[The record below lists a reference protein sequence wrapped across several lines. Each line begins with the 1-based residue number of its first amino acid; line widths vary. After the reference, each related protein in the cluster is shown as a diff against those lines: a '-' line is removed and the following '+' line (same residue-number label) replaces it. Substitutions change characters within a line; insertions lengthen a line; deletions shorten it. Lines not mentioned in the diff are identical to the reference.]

1 MSYTLQTAT
10 IKQVL
15 ITPENNITF
24 KRGGSGDSNKD
35 ESVDSLDIKN
45 SVVQIDYFEDLLS
58 PAITVR
64 LLCSDT
70 AALLSLIPIRGYE
83 RIDLIVGTSYG
94 DVKFTEENGNPLYV
108 SSIEKVSQVEGQET
122 FTLKCCTLTNLSNET
137 TRVVRRYE
145 KAPISEHVKNIL
157 TDVLQIDEDR
167 MSIEKSLTSYGFIGN
182 MRKPFY
188 TIQWLCPKAVP
199 TTSTVSGTSGKGVK
213 AEGKGT
219 SGFFFYEDYD
229 GYKFRSVDKMVDAT
243 QVKYPDDGEKL
254 ESEYGIPTYTH
265 STLITSNDESNN
277 YKILFASIDKT
288 TDLQKNLRVGLYS
301 NLTYVYDPL
310 KWNLDV
316 VKYSLKD
323 NVDQDNLN
331 KAGEEVPIPQGDITD
346 YASRTLVRMG
356 DRGMWNLGL
365 EESAEDVEGQGRD
378 PSDMA
383 KAFTRYSMLFQQSL
397 NISVP
402 CNPLLRVGGIVRV
415 ELPEVGDTHS
425 GGPRGQ
431 KKTDSGQSGFFVI
444 RSVRHHFEIT
454 EGRNVSSLNL
464 IRDSYGIQ

>member
-1 MSYTLQTAT
+1 MAYTLQYAT
-10 IKQVL
+10 FKQVL
-15 ITPENNITF
+15 VTPENKISF
-24 KRGGSGDSNKD
+24 KRGGSSDSDKD
-35 ESVDSLDIKN
+35 PSVDSLDIKN
-45 SVVQIDYFEDLLS
+45 SVVQCDYFEDLLS
-58 PAITVR
+58 PSITVR

-70 AALLSLIPIRGYE
+70 SALLSLIPIRGYE
-83 RIDLIVGTSYG
+83 RIDLIIGTSYG

-108 SSIEKVSQVEGQET
+108 SSIQKVSQVEGQET
-122 FTLKCCTLTNLSNET
+122 FTLQCCTLSNLSNET
-137 TRVVRRYE
+137 SRVMKRYE
-145 KAPISEHVKNIL
+145 KAPISEHVKKIL

-167 MSIEKSLTSYGFIGN
+167 MSIEKSITSYGFIGN

-199 TTSTVSGTSGKGVK
+199 TTSTVSGKSGDGVK

-219 SGFFFYEDYD
+219 SGFFFYEDFD
-229 GYKFRSVDKMVDAT
+229 GYKFKSVDRMVDAT
-243 QVKYPDDGEKL
+243 QVDYPDDSEKL
-254 ESEYGIPTYTH
+254 SSEYGIPTYTH
-265 STLITSNDESNN
+265 STLITANDETNN
-277 YKILFASIDKT
+277 FKILFANIDKT
-288 TDLQKNLRVGLYS
+288 TDVHKNLRVGLYS

-323 NVDQDNLN
+323 NVDQNNL
-331 KAGEEVPIPQGDITD
+331 KTAGDEVPIPQGDITD
-346 YASRTLVRMG
+346 HASRVLVRMG
-356 DRGMWNLGL
+356 DRGMWNPGL

-378 PSDMA
+378 PIDMA

-402 CNPLLRVGGIVRV
+402 CNPLLRVGGIIRV
-415 ELPEVGDTHS
+415 ELPEVGDTNL
-425 GGPRGQ
+425 GPRGQ
-431 KKTDSGQSGFFVI
+431 KKTDSEQSGFFVI

-454 EGRNVSSLNL
+454 EGRNVTSLNL

>member
-1 MSYTLQTAT
+1 MSYSLQYAT
-10 IKQVL
+10 FKQVL
-15 ITPENNITF
+15 ITPENNITL
-24 KRGGSGDSNKD
+24 KRGGSSDSNKGG
-35 ESVDSLDIKN
+35 VDSLEIKN
-45 SVVQIDYFEDLLS
+45 SVVQCDYFEDLLS

-70 AALLSLIPIRGYE
+70 SGLLSLVPIRGYE
-83 RIDLIVGTSYG
+83 RIDLIIGTAFG

-122 FTLKCCTLTNLSNET
+122 FTLKCCTLSNLSNET
-137 TRVVRRYE
+137 TRVVKRYE
-145 KAPISEHVKNIL
+145 KGPISEHVKNIL
-157 TDVLQIDEDR
+157 TDVLLIDEDR
-167 MSIEKSLTSYGFIGN
+167 MSIEKSITSYGFIGN

-199 TTSTVSGTSGKGVK
+199 TTSTVSGTSGEGVK

-229 GYKFRSVDKMVDAT
+229 GYKFKSVDKMVDAT
-243 QVKYPDDGEKL
+243 QVDYPDDGEKL
-254 ESEYGIPTYTH
+254 SSEYGIPTYTH
-265 STLITSNDESNN
+265 STLISSNDESNN

-310 KWNLDV
+310 KWKLDV

-323 NVDQDNLN
+323 NVNEDNL
-331 KAGEEVPIPQGDITD
+331 KRSGEDVPIPQGDLTK
-346 YASRTLVRMG
+346 YASRVLVRMG
-356 DRGMWNLGL
+356 DRGMWNPGL

-383 KAFTRYSMLFQQSL
+383 KAFTRYTMLFQQSL

-402 CNPLLRVGGIVRV
+402 CNPQLRVGSIIRV

-425 GGPRGQ
+425 NAPRGRKQ
-431 KKTDSGQSGFFVI
+431 TDSEQSGFFVI

-454 EGRNVSSLNL
+454 EGRNVTSLNL

>member
-1 MSYTLQTAT
+1 MAYTLQYAT
-10 IKQVL
+10 FKQVL
-15 ITPENNITF
+15 VTPENKISF
-24 KRGGSGDSNKD
+24 KRGGSSDSDKD
-35 ESVDSLDIKN
+35 PSVDSLDIKN
-45 SVVQIDYFEDLLS
+45 SVVQCDYFEDLLS
-58 PAITVR
+58 PSITVR

-70 AALLSLIPIRGYE
+70 SALLSLIPIRGYE
-83 RIDLIVGTSYG
+83 RIDLIIGTSYG

-108 SSIEKVSQVEGQET
+108 SSIQKVSQVEGQET
-122 FTLKCCTLTNLSNET
+122 FTLQCCTLSNLSNET
-137 TRVVRRYE
+137 SRVMKRYE
-145 KAPISEHVKNIL
+145 KAPISEHVKKIL

-167 MSIEKSLTSYGFIGN
+167 MSIEKSITSYGFIGN

-199 TTSTVSGTSGKGVK
+199 TTSTVSGKSGDGVK

-219 SGFFFYEDYD
+219 SGFFFYEDFD
-229 GYKFRSVDKMVDAT
+229 GYKFKSVDRMVDAT
-243 QVKYPDDGEKL
+243 QVDYPDDSEKL
-254 ESEYGIPTYTH
+254 SSEYGIPTYTH
-265 STLITSNDESNN
+265 STLITANDETNN
-277 YKILFASIDKT
+277 FKILYANIDKT
-288 TDLQKNLRVGLYS
+288 TDVHKNLRVGLYS

-323 NVDQDNLN
+323 NVDQNNL
-331 KAGEEVPIPQGDITD
+331 KTAGDEVPIPQGDITD
-346 YASRTLVRMG
+346 HASRVLVRMG
-356 DRGMWNLGL
+356 DRGMWNPGL

-378 PSDMA
+378 PIDMA

-402 CNPLLRVGGIVRV
+402 CNPLLRVGGIIRV
-415 ELPEVGDTHS
+415 ELPEVGDTNL
-425 GGPRGQ
+425 GPRGQ
-431 KKTDSGQSGFFVI
+431 KKTDSEQSGFFVI

-454 EGRNVSSLNL
+454 EGRNVTSLNL

>member
-1 MSYTLQTAT
+1 MSYSLQNA
-10 IKQVL
+10 IFKQVL
-15 ITPENNITF
+15 ITPENDITF
-24 KRGGSGDSNKD
+24 KRGGSGDSDK
-35 ESVDSLDIKN
+35 EGVDSLDIKN
-45 SVVQIDYFEDLLS
+45 SVVQCDYFEDLLS

-70 AALLSLIPIRGYE
+70 SALLSLVPIRGYE
-83 RIDLIVGTSYG
+83 RIDLIIGTAYG

-108 SSIEKVSQVEGQET
+108 SSIQKVSQVEGQET
-122 FTLKCCTLTNLSNET
+122 FTLQCCTLTNLSNET
-137 TRVVRRYE
+137 ARVMKRYE
-145 KAPISEHVKNIL
+145 KGPISEHVRKIL
-157 TDVLQIDEDR
+157 TDVLKIDEDR
-167 MSIEKSLTSYGFIGN
+167 MSIEKSITSYGFIGN

-199 TTSTVSGTSGKGVK
+199 TTSTVSGKSGDGV
-213 AEGKGT
+213 ASEGKGT

-243 QVKYPDDGEKL
+243 QVDYPDDSEKL
-254 ESEYGIPTYTH
+254 SSEYGIPTYTH
-265 STLITSNDESNN
+265 STLITANDETNN
-277 YKILFASIDKT
+277 FKILYAGIDKT
-288 TDLQKNLRVGLYS
+288 TDVHKNLRVGLYS

-323 NVDQDNLN
+323 NVEQNNL
-331 KAGEEVPIPQGDITD
+331 KTAGDEVPIPKGDITNF
-346 YASRTLVRMG
+346 ASRVLVRMG
-356 DRGMWNLGL
+356 DRGMWNPGL

-378 PSDMA
+378 PIDMA

-402 CNPLLRVGGIVRV
+402 CNPLLRVGGIIRV
-415 ELPEVGDTHS
+415 ELPEVGDTHH

-431 KKTDSGQSGFFVI
+431 KKTDSEQSGFFVI

-454 EGRNVSSLNL
+454 EGRNVTSLNL

>member
-1 MSYTLQTAT
+1 MAYTLQYAT
-10 IKQVL
+10 FKQVL
-15 ITPENNITF
+15 VTPENKISF
-24 KRGGSGDSNKD
+24 KRGGSSDSDKD
-35 ESVDSLDIKN
+35 PSVDSLDIKN
-45 SVVQIDYFEDLLS
+45 SVVQCDYFEDLLS
-58 PAITVR
+58 PSITVR

-70 AALLSLIPIRGYE
+70 SALLSLIPIRGYE
-83 RIDLIVGTSYG
+83 RIDLIIGTSYG

-108 SSIEKVSQVEGQET
+108 SSIQKVSQVEGQET
-122 FTLKCCTLTNLSNET
+122 FTLQCCTLSNLSNET
-137 TRVVRRYE
+137 SRVMKRYE
-145 KAPISEHVKNIL
+145 KAPISEHVKKIL

-167 MSIEKSLTSYGFIGN
+167 MSIEKSITSYGFIGN

-199 TTSTVSGTSGKGVK
+199 TTSTVSGKSGDGVK

-219 SGFFFYEDYD
+219 SGFFFYEDFD
-229 GYKFRSVDKMVDAT
+229 GYKFKSVDRMVDAT
-243 QVKYPDDGEKL
+243 QVDYPDDSEKL
-254 ESEYGIPTYTH
+254 SSEYGIPTYTH
-265 STLITSNDESNN
+265 STLITANDETNN
-277 YKILFASIDKT
+277 FKILYANIDKT
-288 TDLQKNLRVGLYS
+288 TDVHKNLRVGLYS

-323 NVDQDNLN
+323 NVEQNNL
-331 KAGEEVPIPQGDITD
+331 KTAGDEVPIPKGDITNF
-346 YASRTLVRMG
+346 ASRVLVRMG
-356 DRGMWNLGL
+356 DRGMWNPGL

-378 PSDMA
+378 PIDMA

-402 CNPLLRVGGIVRV
+402 CNPLLRVGGIIRV
-415 ELPEVGDTHS
+415 ELPEVGDTNL
-425 GGPRGQ
+425 GPRGQ
-431 KKTDSGQSGFFVI
+431 KKTDSEQSGFFVI

-454 EGRNVSSLNL
+454 EGRNVTSLNL

>member
-1 MSYTLQTAT
+1 MSYSLQYAT
-10 IKQVL
+10 FKQVL
-15 ITPENNITF
+15 ITPENNITL
-24 KRGGSGDSNKD
+24 KRGGSSDSNK
-35 ESVDSLDIKN
+35 EGVDSLEIKN
-45 SVVQIDYFEDLLS
+45 SVVQCDYFEDLLS

-70 AALLSLIPIRGYE
+70 SALLSLVPIRGYE
-83 RIDLIVGTSYG
+83 RIDLIIGTAFG

-122 FTLKCCTLTNLSNET
+122 FTLKCCTLSNLSNET
-137 TRVVRRYE
+137 TRVVKRYE
-145 KAPISEHVKNIL
+145 KGPISEHVKNIL
-157 TDVLQIDEDR
+157 TDVLLIDEDR
-167 MSIEKSLTSYGFIGN
+167 MSIEKSITSYGFIGN

-199 TTSTVSGTSGKGVK
+199 TTSTVSGTSGTGVK

-229 GYKFRSVDKMVDAT
+229 GYKFKSVDKMVDAT
-243 QVKYPDDGEKL
+243 QVEYPDDGEKL
-254 ESEYGIPTYTH
+254 MNDYSIPTYTH
-265 STLITSNDESNN
+265 STLISSNDEKSN
-277 YKILFASIDKT
+277 YQILFASIDKT

-310 KWNLDV
+310 KWKLDV
-316 VKYSLKD
+316 VKYNLKD
-323 NVDQDNLN
+323 NVDENNL
-331 KAGEEVPIPQGDITD
+331 KQSGEEVPIPQGDLTKF
-346 YASRTLVRMG
+346 ASRVLVRMG
-356 DRGMWNLGL
+356 DRGMWNPGL

-383 KAFTRYSMLFQQSL
+383 KAFTRYTMLFQQSL

-402 CNPLLRVGGIVRV
+402 CNPLLRVGSIIRV

-425 GGPRGQ
+425 SSPRGQ
-431 KKTDSGQSGFFVI
+431 KKTDSEQSGFFVI

-454 EGRNVSSLNL
+454 EGRNVTSLNL

>member
-1 MSYTLQTAT
+1 MAYSLQYAT
-10 IKQVL
+10 FKQVL
-15 ITPENNITF
+15 VTPENKISF
-24 KRGGSGDSNKD
+24 KRGGSSDSDKD
-35 ESVDSLDIKN
+35 PSVDSLDIKN
-45 SVVQIDYFEDLLS
+45 SVVQCDYFEDLLS
-58 PAITVR
+58 PSITVR

-70 AALLSLIPIRGYE
+70 SALLSLIPIRGYE
-83 RIDLIVGTSYG
+83 RIDLIIGTSYG

-108 SSIEKVSQVEGQET
+108 SSIQKVSQVEGQET
-122 FTLKCCTLTNLSNET
+122 FTLQCCTLSNLSNET
-137 TRVVRRYE
+137 SRVMKRYE
-145 KAPISEHVKNIL
+145 KAPISEHVKKIL

-167 MSIEKSLTSYGFIGN
+167 MSIEKSITSYGFIGN

-199 TTSTVSGTSGKGVK
+199 TTSTVSGKSGDGV
-213 AEGKGT
+213 ASEGKGT

-243 QVKYPDDGEKL
+243 QVDYPDDSEKL
-254 ESEYGIPTYTH
+254 SSEYGIPTYTH
-265 STLITSNDESNN
+265 STLITANDETNN
-277 YKILFASIDKT
+277 FKILYAGIDKT
-288 TDLQKNLRVGLYS
+288 TDVHKNLRVGLYS

-323 NVDQDNLN
+323 NVEQNNL
-331 KAGEEVPIPQGDITD
+331 KTAGDEVPIPKGDITNF
-346 YASRTLVRMG
+346 ASRVLVRMG
-356 DRGMWNLGL
+356 DRGMWNPGL

-378 PSDMA
+378 PIDMA

-402 CNPLLRVGGIVRV
+402 CNPLLRVGGIIRV
-415 ELPEVGDTHS
+415 ELPEVGDTHH

-431 KKTDSGQSGFFVI
+431 KKTDSEQSGFFVI

-454 EGRNVSSLNL
+454 EGRNVTSLNL

>member
-1 MSYTLQTAT
+1 MAYTLQYAT
-10 IKQVL
+10 FKQVL
-15 ITPENNITF
+15 VTPENKISF
-24 KRGGSGDSNKD
+24 KRGGSSDSDKD
-35 ESVDSLDIKN
+35 PSVDSLDIKN
-45 SVVQIDYFEDLLS
+45 SVVQCDYFEDLLS
-58 PAITVR
+58 PSITVR

-70 AALLSLIPIRGYE
+70 SALLSLIPIRGYE
-83 RIDLIVGTSYG
+83 RIDLIIGTSYG

-108 SSIEKVSQVEGQET
+108 SSIQKVSQVEGQET
-122 FTLKCCTLTNLSNET
+122 FTLQCCTLSNLSNET
-137 TRVVRRYE
+137 SRVMKRYE
-145 KAPISEHVKNIL
+145 KAPISEHVKKIL

-167 MSIEKSLTSYGFIGN
+167 MSIEKSITSYGFIGN

-199 TTSTVSGTSGKGVK
+199 TTSTVSGKSGDGVK

-219 SGFFFYEDYD
+219 SGFFFYEDFD
-229 GYKFRSVDKMVDAT
+229 GYKFKSVDRMVDAT
-243 QVKYPDDGEKL
+243 QVDYPDDSEKL
-254 ESEYGIPTYTH
+254 SSEYGIPTYTH
-265 STLITSNDESNN
+265 STLITANDETNN
-277 YKILFASIDKT
+277 FKILFANIDKT
-288 TDLQKNLRVGLYS
+288 TDVHKNLRVGLYS

-323 NVDQDNLN
+323 NVDQDNL
-331 KAGEEVPIPQGDITD
+331 KTAGDEVPIPQGDITD
-346 YASRTLVRMG
+346 YASRVLVRMG
-356 DRGMWNLGL
+356 DRGMWNPGL

-378 PSDMA
+378 PIDMA

-402 CNPLLRVGGIVRV
+402 CNPLLRVGGIIRV
-415 ELPEVGDTHS
+415 ELPEVGDTNL
-425 GGPRGQ
+425 GPRGQ
-431 KKTDSGQSGFFVI
+431 KKTDSEQSGFFVI

-454 EGRNVSSLNL
+454 EGRNVTSLNL

>member
-1 MSYTLQTAT
+1 MAYTLQYAT
-10 IKQVL
+10 FKQVL
-15 ITPENNITF
+15 VTPENKISF
-24 KRGGSGDSNKD
+24 KRGGSSDSDKD
-35 ESVDSLDIKN
+35 PSVDSLDIKN
-45 SVVQIDYFEDLLS
+45 SVVQCDYFEDLLS
-58 PAITVR
+58 PSITVR

-70 AALLSLIPIRGYE
+70 SALLSLIPIRGYE
-83 RIDLIVGTSYG
+83 RIDLIIGTSYG

-108 SSIEKVSQVEGQET
+108 SSIQKVSQVEGQET
-122 FTLKCCTLTNLSNET
+122 FTLQCCTLSNLSNET
-137 TRVVRRYE
+137 SRVMKRYE
-145 KAPISEHVKNIL
+145 KAPISEHVKKIL

-167 MSIEKSLTSYGFIGN
+167 MSIEKSITSYGFIGN

-199 TTSTVSGTSGKGVK
+199 TTSTVSGKSGDGVK

-219 SGFFFYEDYD
+219 SGFFFYEDFD
-229 GYKFRSVDKMVDAT
+229 GYKFKSVDRMVDAT
-243 QVKYPDDGEKL
+243 QVDYPDDSEKL
-254 ESEYGIPTYTH
+254 SSEYGIPTYTH
-265 STLITSNDESNN
+265 STLITANDETNN
-277 YKILFASIDKT
+277 FKILFANIDKT
-288 TDLQKNLRVGLYS
+288 TDVHKNLRVGLYS

-323 NVDQDNLN
+323 NVDQNNL
-331 KAGEEVPIPQGDITD
+331 KIAGDEVPIPQGDITD
-346 YASRTLVRMG
+346 HASRVLVRMG
-356 DRGMWNLGL
+356 DRGMWNPGL

-378 PSDMA
+378 PIDMA

-402 CNPLLRVGGIVRV
+402 CNPLLRVGGIIRV
-415 ELPEVGDTHS
+415 ELPEVGDTNL
-425 GGPRGQ
+425 GPRGQ
-431 KKTDSGQSGFFVI
+431 KKTDSEQSGFFVI

-454 EGRNVSSLNL
+454 EGRNVTSLNL

>member
-1 MSYTLQTAT
+1 MAYTLQYAT
-10 IKQVL
+10 FKQVL
-15 ITPENNITF
+15 VTPENKISF
-24 KRGGSGDSNKD
+24 KRGGSSDSDKD
-35 ESVDSLDIKN
+35 PSVDSLDIKN
-45 SVVQIDYFEDLLS
+45 SVVQCDYFEDLLS
-58 PAITVR
+58 PSITVR

-70 AALLSLIPIRGYE
+70 SALLSLIPIRGYE
-83 RIDLIVGTSYG
+83 RIDLIIGTSYG

-108 SSIEKVSQVEGQET
+108 SSIQKVSQVEGQET
-122 FTLKCCTLTNLSNET
+122 FTLQCCTLSNLSNET
-137 TRVVRRYE
+137 SRVMKRYE
-145 KAPISEHVKNIL
+145 KAPISEHVKKIL

-167 MSIEKSLTSYGFIGN
+167 MSIEKSITSYGFIGN

-199 TTSTVSGTSGKGVK
+199 TTSTVSGKSGDGVK

-219 SGFFFYEDYD
+219 SGFFFYEDFD
-229 GYKFRSVDKMVDAT
+229 GYKFKSVDRMVDAT
-243 QVKYPDDGEKL
+243 QVDYPDDSEKL
-254 ESEYGIPTYTH
+254 SSEYGIPTYTH
-265 STLITSNDESNN
+265 STLITANDETNN
-277 YKILFASIDKT
+277 FKILYANIDKT
-288 TDLQKNLRVGLYS
+288 TDVHKNLRVGLYS

-323 NVDQDNLN
+323 NVDQNNL
-331 KAGEEVPIPQGDITD
+331 KIAGDEVPIPQGDITD
-346 YASRTLVRMG
+346 HASRVLVRMG
-356 DRGMWNLGL
+356 DRGMWNPGL

-378 PSDMA
+378 PIDMA

-402 CNPLLRVGGIVRV
+402 CNPLLRVGGIIRV
-415 ELPEVGDTHS
+415 ELPEVGDTNL
-425 GGPRGQ
+425 GPRGQ
-431 KKTDSGQSGFFVI
+431 KKTDSEQSGFFVI

-454 EGRNVSSLNL
+454 EGRNVTSLNL

>member
-1 MSYTLQTAT
+1 MAYTLQYAT
-10 IKQVL
+10 FKQVL
-15 ITPENNITF
+15 VTPENKISF
-24 KRGGSGDSNKD
+24 KRGGSSDSDKD
-35 ESVDSLDIKN
+35 PSVDSLDIKN
-45 SVVQIDYFEDLLS
+45 SVVQCDYFEDLLS
-58 PAITVR
+58 PSITVR

-70 AALLSLIPIRGYE
+70 SALLSLIPIRGYE
-83 RIDLIVGTSYG
+83 RIDLVIGTSYG

-108 SSIEKVSQVEGQET
+108 SSIQKVSQVEGQET
-122 FTLKCCTLTNLSNET
+122 FTLQCCTLSNLSNET
-137 TRVVRRYE
+137 SRVMKRYE
-145 KAPISEHVKNIL
+145 KAPISEHVKKIL

-167 MSIEKSLTSYGFIGN
+167 MSIEKSITSYGFIGN

-199 TTSTVSGTSGKGVK
+199 TTSTVSGKSGDGVK

-219 SGFFFYEDYD
+219 SGFFFYEDFD
-229 GYKFRSVDKMVDAT
+229 GYKFKSVDRMVDAT
-243 QVKYPDDGEKL
+243 QVDYPDDSEKL
-254 ESEYGIPTYTH
+254 SSEYGIPTYTH
-265 STLITSNDESNN
+265 STLITANDETNN
-277 YKILFASIDKT
+277 FKILFANIDKT
-288 TDLQKNLRVGLYS
+288 TDVHKNLRVGLYS

-323 NVDQDNLN
+323 NVDQNNL
-331 KAGEEVPIPQGDITD
+331 KTAGDEVPIPQGDITD
-346 YASRTLVRMG
+346 HASRVLVRMG
-356 DRGMWNLGL
+356 DRGMWNPGL

-378 PSDMA
+378 PIDMA

-402 CNPLLRVGGIVRV
+402 CNPLLRVGGIIRV
-415 ELPEVGDTHS
+415 ELPEVGDTNL
-425 GGPRGQ
+425 GPRGQ
-431 KKTDSGQSGFFVI
+431 KKTDSEQSGFFVI

-454 EGRNVSSLNL
+454 EGRNVTSLNL

>member
-1 MSYTLQTAT
+1 MAYSLQYAT
-10 IKQVL
+10 FKQVL
-15 ITPENNITF
+15 VTPENKISF
-24 KRGGSGDSNKD
+24 KRGGSSDSDKD
-35 ESVDSLDIKN
+35 PSVDSLDIKN
-45 SVVQIDYFEDLLS
+45 SVVQCDYFEDLLS
-58 PAITVR
+58 PSITVR

-70 AALLSLIPIRGYE
+70 SALLSLIPIRGYE
-83 RIDLIVGTSYG
+83 RIDLIIGTSYG

-108 SSIEKVSQVEGQET
+108 SSIQKVSQVEGQET
-122 FTLKCCTLTNLSNET
+122 FTLQCCTLSNLSNET
-137 TRVVRRYE
+137 SRVMKRYE
-145 KAPISEHVKNIL
+145 KAPISEHVKKIL

-167 MSIEKSLTSYGFIGN
+167 MSIEKSITSYGFIGN

-199 TTSTVSGTSGKGVK
+199 TTSTVSGKSGDGVK

-219 SGFFFYEDYD
+219 SGFFFYEDFD
-229 GYKFRSVDKMVDAT
+229 GYKFKSVDRMVDAT
-243 QVKYPDDGEKL
+243 QVDYPDDSEKL
-254 ESEYGIPTYTH
+254 SSEYGIPTYTH
-265 STLITSNDESNN
+265 STLITANDETNN
-277 YKILFASIDKT
+277 FKILFANIDKT
-288 TDLQKNLRVGLYS
+288 TDVHKNLRVGLYS

-323 NVDQDNLN
+323 NVDQNNL
-331 KAGEEVPIPQGDITD
+331 KTAGDEVPIPQGDITD
-346 YASRTLVRMG
+346 HASRVLVRMG
-356 DRGMWNLGL
+356 DRGMWNPGL

-378 PSDMA
+378 PIDMA

-402 CNPLLRVGGIVRV
+402 CNPLLRVGGIIRV
-415 ELPEVGDTHS
+415 ELPEVGDTNL
-425 GGPRGQ
+425 GPRGQ
-431 KKTDSGQSGFFVI
+431 KKTDSEQSGFFVI

-454 EGRNVSSLNL
+454 EGRNVTSLNL

>member
-1 MSYTLQTAT
+1 MSYSLQNA
-10 IKQVL
+10 IFKQVL
-15 ITPENNITF
+15 ITPENDITF
-24 KRGGSGDSNKD
+24 KRGGSGDSDKD
-35 ESVDSLDIKN
+35 SSVDSLDIKN
-45 SVVQIDYFEDLLS
+45 SVVQCDYFEDLLS

-70 AALLSLIPIRGYE
+70 SALLSLVPIRGYE
-83 RIDLIVGTSYG
+83 RIDLIIGTAYG

-108 SSIEKVSQVEGQET
+108 SSIQKVSQVEGQET
-122 FTLKCCTLTNLSNET
+122 FTLQCCTLTNLSNET
-137 TRVVRRYE
+137 ARVMKRYE
-145 KAPISEHVKNIL
+145 KGPISEHVRKIL
-157 TDVLQIDEDR
+157 TDVLKIDEDR
-167 MSIEKSLTSYGFIGN
+167 MSIEKSITSYGFIGN

-199 TTSTVSGTSGKGVK
+199 TTSTVSGKSGDGV
-213 AEGKGT
+213 ASEGQGT

-243 QVKYPDDGEKL
+243 QVDYPDDSEKL
-254 ESEYGIPTYTH
+254 SSEYGIPTYTH
-265 STLITSNDESNN
+265 STLITANDETNN
-277 YKILFASIDKT
+277 FKILYAGIDKT
-288 TDLQKNLRVGLYS
+288 TDVHKNLRVGLYS

-323 NVDQDNLN
+323 NVEQNNL
-331 KAGEEVPIPQGDITD
+331 KTAGDEVPIPKGDITNF
-346 YASRTLVRMG
+346 ASRVLVRMG
-356 DRGMWNLGL
+356 DRGMWNPGL

-378 PSDMA
+378 PIDMA

-402 CNPLLRVGGIVRV
+402 CNPLLRVGGIIRV
-415 ELPEVGDTHS
+415 ELPEVGDTHH

-431 KKTDSGQSGFFVI
+431 KKTDSEQSGFFVI

-454 EGRNVSSLNL
+454 EGRNVTSLNL

>member
-1 MSYTLQTAT
+1 MAYTLQYSTF
-10 IKQVL
+10 KQVL
-15 ITPENNITF
+15 VTPENKISF
-24 KRGGSGDSNKD
+24 KRGGSSDSDKD
-35 ESVDSLDIKN
+35 PSVDSLDIKN
-45 SVVQIDYFEDLLS
+45 SVVQCDYFEDLLS
-58 PAITVR
+58 PSITVR

-70 AALLSLIPIRGYE
+70 SALLSLIPIRGYE
-83 RIDLIVGTSYG
+83 RIDLIIGTSYG

-108 SSIEKVSQVEGQET
+108 SSIQKVSQVEGQET
-122 FTLKCCTLTNLSNET
+122 FTLQCCTLSNLSNET
-137 TRVVRRYE
+137 SRVMKRYE
-145 KAPISEHVKNIL
+145 KAPISEHVKKIL

-167 MSIEKSLTSYGFIGN
+167 MSIEKSITSYGFIGN

-199 TTSTVSGTSGKGVK
+199 TTSTVSGKSGDGVK

-219 SGFFFYEDYD
+219 SGFFFYEDFD
-229 GYKFRSVDKMVDAT
+229 GYKFKSVDRMVDAT
-243 QVKYPDDGEKL
+243 QVDYPDDSEKL
-254 ESEYGIPTYTH
+254 SSEYGIPTYTH
-265 STLITSNDESNN
+265 STLITANDETNN
-277 YKILFASIDKT
+277 FKILFANIDKT
-288 TDLQKNLRVGLYS
+288 TDVHKNLRVGLYS

-323 NVDQDNLN
+323 NVDQNNL
-331 KAGEEVPIPQGDITD
+331 KIAGDEVPIPQGDITD
-346 YASRTLVRMG
+346 HASRVLVRMG
-356 DRGMWNLGL
+356 DRGMWNPGL

-378 PSDMA
+378 PIDMA

-402 CNPLLRVGGIVRV
+402 CNPLLRVGGIIRV
-415 ELPEVGDTHS
+415 ELPEVGDTNL
-425 GGPRGQ
+425 GPRGQ
-431 KKTDSGQSGFFVI
+431 KKTDSEQSGFFVI

-454 EGRNVSSLNL
+454 EGRNVTSLNL